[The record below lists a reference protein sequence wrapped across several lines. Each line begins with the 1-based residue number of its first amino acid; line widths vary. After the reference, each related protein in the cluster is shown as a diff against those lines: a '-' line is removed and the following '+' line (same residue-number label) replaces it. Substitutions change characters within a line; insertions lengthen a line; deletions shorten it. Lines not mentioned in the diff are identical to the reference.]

1 VNIFFSI
8 IILNT
13 FLNSFLKGLFL
24 GMSVL
29 SFVEYIRITV
39 KIITILLIEKVK
51 NKTALEE
58 YNKEQELTIV
68 EKF

>member
-8 IILNT
+8 IILNI
-13 FLNSFLKGLFL
+13 FFNSFLKGLFL

>member
-8 IILNT
+8 LILNI

>member
-1 VNIFFSI
+1 
-8 IILNT
+8 
-13 FLNSFLKGLFL
+13 
-24 GMSVL
+24 MSVL